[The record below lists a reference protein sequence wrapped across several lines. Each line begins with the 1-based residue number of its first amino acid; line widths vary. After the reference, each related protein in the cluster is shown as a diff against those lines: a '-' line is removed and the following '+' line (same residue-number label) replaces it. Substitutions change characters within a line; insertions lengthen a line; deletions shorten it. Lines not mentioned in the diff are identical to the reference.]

1 MTDHLPSIAALRA
14 LEAAARHNNFTKAA
28 EELHVTPSAISHQ
41 IRHLEEAWALKLF
54 DRRPRQVALTRN
66 GQALASLVRDFICG
80 MQGTLES
87 LRAEDGRQPLR
98 VSMLTSFA
106 YKWLVPRLSDFH
118 ARYPDIDVWIS
129 TNNKPIDFASEKF
142 DAAIRLGY
150 GDYPGL
156 HTTFLLREQVFPVCS
171 PEYLKRAGGLAEPA
185 DLLDHLLM
193 HRIDSKI
200 SPTWGDWFHK
210 AGIDN
215 PVLPKGPH
223 FPDTNMGLRAAI
235 NGQGIAL
242 ARSALVNDDLARG
255 ALIKLFDVH
264 FPSNLD
270 YYLVC
275 PEGKENSPRLAAF
288 RGWLV
293 GKAAASQKEFDRL
306 AAADV

>member
-14 LEAAARHNNFTKAA
+14 LEAAARHSNFSKAA
-28 EELHVTPSAISHQ
+28 NELHVTPSAISHQ
-41 IRHLEEAWALKLF
+41 IRHLEDSWALKLF
-54 DRRPRQVALTRN
+54 DRRPKQVALTRN
-66 GQALASLVRDFICG
+66 GQALASLVRDFIGG
-80 MQGTLES
+80 MQDTLEG

-118 ARYPDIDVWIS
+118 ARHPDIDVWIS
-129 TNNKPIDFASEKF
+129 TNNKPINFASEKF

-156 HTTFLLREQVFPVCS
+156 HATFLLREQVFPVCS

-185 DLLDHLLM
+185 DLLHHPLM

-200 SPTWGDWFHK
+200 SPTWTDWFHK

-215 PVLPKGPH
+215 PVLPNGPY
-223 FPDTNMGLRAAI
+223 FPDTNMGLKAAI

-242 ARSALVNDDLARG
+242 ARSALVSDDLARG
-255 ALIKLFDVH
+255 TLVKLFDVH

-275 PEGKENSPRLAAF
+275 PEGKEKGSRLSTF
-288 RGWLV
+288 RDWLV
-293 GKAAASQKEFDRL
+293 GEAAGAQKGFDRI
-306 AAADV
+306 AAGSA